1 MITSSWKLFIGLIL
15 VALSAILG
23 ILHYAIFGEA
33 KTLMFYLALDIVFV
47 PVQVLL
53 VTVIIEKLLTE
64 REQQIM
70 LKKLYM
76 VIGIFYSEVGNELLK
91 QLRQLSQ
98 NTQQLDEMLTITREW
113 KDANFADAKKD
124 AGNFQCDFRFKSMEL
139 SSLKEFMIAK
149 RSFMLGL
156 LQNPNLLE
164 HDKFTDLL
172 WAVLHLAEE
181 LTARPD
187 LCNLPPADVEHIY
200 VDINRAFGHLIAEWL
215 QYMKHLRDN
224 YPYLYSLAIRTNP
237 FNPEASV
244 EVK

>member
-1 MITSSWKLFIGLIL
+1 MISSNWKLSIGVIL

-23 ILHYAIFGEA
+23 ILHYAVFGDA

-64 REQQIM
+64 REQQVM
-70 LKKLYM
+70 LKKLNM
-76 VIGIFYSEVGNELLK
+76 VIGAFYSEVGSDLLK
-91 QLRQLSQ
+91 QLRQLSH
-98 NTQQLDEMLTITREW
+98 NSQQLDEMLKITREW
-113 KDANFADAKKD
+113 KDTNFADAKKD

-139 SSLKEFMIAK
+139 SPLREFMIAK

-172 WAVLHLAEE
+172 WAVLHLSEE

-187 LCNLPPADVEHIY
+187 LDNLPSTDLEHIY
-200 VDINRAFGHLIAEWL
+200 GDINRAFGHLISEWL
-215 QYMKHLRDN
+215 QYMKHVQGD
-224 YPYLYSLAIRTNP
+224 YPYLYSLSIRTNP
-237 FNPEASV
+237 FNPAALV
-244 EVK
+244 EIK

>member
-1 MITSSWKLFIGLIL
+1 MISSNWRYSIGFILI
-15 VALSAILG
+15 VISVVLG
-23 ILHYAIFGEA
+23 TIHYWIFHDVKTEA
-33 KTLMFYLALDIVFV
+33 FYLALDIVFV
-47 PVQVLL
+47 PIQVLL
-53 VTVIIEKLLTE
+53 VTVIIEKMMSE
-64 REQQIM
+64 REKLAM
-70 LKKLYM
+70 LNKLNM
-76 VIGIFYSEVGNELLK
+76 VIGAFYSEVGNELLK

-98 NTQQLDEMLTITREW
+98 NSQQLDEMLKITREW

-124 AGNFQCDFRFKSMEL
+124 AGNFQSDFRFKSIEL
-139 SSLKEFMIAK
+139 SPLKELMIAK

-172 WAVLHLAEE
+172 WAVLHLSEE
-181 LTARPD
+181 LTARSD
-187 LCNLPPADVEHIY
+187 LNNLPSTDLEHIY
-200 VDINRAFGHLIAEWL
+200 GDINRAFGHLISEWL

-244 EVK
+244 EIK

>member
-1 MITSSWKLFIGLIL
+1 MISSNWKLFIGLIL

-23 ILHYAIFGEA
+23 ILHYAVFGDA

-64 REQQIM
+64 REQRIM

-76 VIGIFYSEVGNELLK
+76 VIGAFYSEVK
-91 QLRQLSQ
+91 QLRQLSH
-98 NTQQLDEMLTITREW
+98 NSQQLDEMLKVIKDW

-124 AGNFQCDFRFKSMEL
+124 VGNFKCDFRFKSMEL
-139 SSLKEFMIAK
+139 SPLKEFMIAK

-172 WAVLHLAEE
+172 WAVLHLTEE

-187 LCNLPPADVEHIY
+187 LNTLPPSDIEHIY
-200 VDINRAFGHLIAEWL
+200 GDINRAFGHLISEWL

-244 EVK
+244 EIK

>member
-1 MITSSWKLFIGLIL
+1 MISSSWKLFIGLIL

-23 ILHYAIFGEA
+23 ILHYAVFGDA

-98 NTQQLDEMLTITREW
+98 NTQQLDEMLTISREW

-124 AGNFQCDFRFKSMEL
+124 TGNFQCDFRLKSMEL

-187 LCNLPPADVEHIY
+187 LNNLPYTDVEHIY
-200 VDINRAFGHLIAEWL
+200 VDVNRAFGHLISEWL